1 MTDPAAR
8 LPATAQAGVWAD
20 GEAYELFVGRWSR
33 EVATRFIRWLE
44 VPDGRRWLDA
54 GCGTGALTAAVPHP
68 ALIVGLDPSLRFL
81 QLPSVEAGSVARSIS
96 TDGVAG
102 RSAGVAGQSGRV
114 ARDAARKAPVAGDAA
129 ALPFANEVFDAV
141 VSGLALN
148 FVPRPEAAVA
158 EFARVAAPGAVV
170 AAYVWDYADGM
181 QMIRHFW
188 DAATQVDPAAEAL
201 DEGPRFPICHAPAL
215 AGTWM
220 AAGLR
225 RVTTT
230 KIEIPTV
237 FRSFDDFWRPFLG
250 GQGPAP
256 AYLAAQPAE
265 RREAIRQALSAR
277 LGPDIIAMSAAAWAV
292 RGYKQV

>member
-1 MTDPAAR
+1 
-8 LPATAQAGVWAD
+8 
-20 GEAYELFVGRWSR
+20 
-33 EVATRFIRWLE
+33 
-44 VPDGRRWLDA
+44 
-54 GCGTGALTAAVPHP
+54 
-68 ALIVGLDPSLRFL
+68 
-81 QLPSVEAGSVARSIS
+81 
-96 TDGVAG
+96 
-102 RSAGVAGQSGRV
+102 
-114 ARDAARKAPVAGDAA
+114 
-129 ALPFANEVFDAV
+129 VFDAV

-188 DAATQVDPAAEAL
+188 DVAMQVDPAAEAL
-201 DEGPRFPICHAPAL
+201 DEGRRFPICHAPAL
-215 AGTWM
+215 AETWM